1 MEKYKKTVSYL
12 MVFFYFLLPLQF
24 IFRIVIEE
32 PYPSFVFPGFASLP
46 VKDNKYITFVK
57 TSTTIEFKD
66 GKDTVLVQNNYLG
79 EKIPRTIQ
87 ITLIQNLLFPKKS
100 PVLDERIKTLPLYK
114 RELYLLKKRILNRN
128 IKKVDIAKNEKFVK
142 QQLKKSFSNKEISWI
157 FVKNEKTLFDIKEKK
172 ITDSVTIDT
181 VFNYKFD
188 PRND

>member
-1 MEKYKKTVSYL
+1 